1 MQNVRIHPII
11 LSGGSGTRLWP
22 LSRELF
28 PKQFH
33 KLTEP
38 RLSLLQETVLR
49 FKGHNGFAKPLV
61 VANESHRFAL
71 GAQLQD
77 IGAQAASII
86 LEPSARGTAPAIAA
100 ATLCSAVSSGD
111 LLLAAPTDHFFGEPE
126 VFRGAIMD
134 AVPAALDGKIVVF
147 GLTPQR
153 PETGYGYIHAG
164 EPWGADSQVREIR
177 GFVEKPPAADAERLM
192 RSGEHFWNL
201 GVFLFRKSALLEEFA
216 IHAPQVLHAAEA
228 SLRRAKLDADFCRL
242 DAEEFSRSPQISID
256 YAVME
261 KTARGAVMPVTFPW
275 SDLGAWNSLWE
286 AKRPLDGDSEGV
298 VSVGDVKTW
307 DVARSYIRSDGG
319 LLVAIGVKDIIVVSS
334 SDATLVAAMD
344 RAGDVGKVV
353 ERLRLEKRR
362 EARNH
367 LLVHRPWGHFLT
379 LAEGPGYQVK
389 VLTLDPYASISLQ
402 FHRQRAERWVV
413 VEGTADVHLDGRV
426 HRLKEHESIEIP
438 RGAKHRLSNSE
449 ARPLKVVEVQSGD
462 YLGEDDIVRLD

>member
-1 MQNVRIHPII
+1 MPNVKIHPII

-33 KLTEP
+33 RLTDP
-38 RLSLLQETVLR
+38 TRSLLQETVLR
-49 FKGHNGFAKPLV
+49 FAGHGAFAKPLV
-61 VANESHRFAL
+61 VANEAHRFAL

-77 IGAQAASII
+77 IGASASSII
-86 LEPSARGTAPAIAA
+86 LEPCARGTAPAIAA
-100 ATLCSAVSSGD
+100 AMLSSAVSKDD
-111 LLLAAPTDHFFGEPE
+111 LLLAAPTDHYFGEPD
-126 VFRGAIMD
+126 VFRSAILD
-134 AVPAALDGKIVVF
+134 AVPAALDGRIVVF

-153 PETGYGYIHAG
+153 PETGYGYVHAG
-164 EPWGADSQVREIR
+164 EPWGSASQARNIR
-177 GFVEKPPAADAERLM
+177 GFVEKPPAAGAERLM

-228 SLRRAKLDADFCRL
+228 ALRRAKFETDFCRL

-256 YAVME
+256 YAIME
-261 KTARGAVMPVTFPW
+261 KTARGAVLPVTFPW

-286 AKRPLDGDSEGV
+286 AKRPLDGDSESL

-307 DVARSYIRSDGG
+307 DVSRSYIRSDGG
-319 LLVAIGVKDIIVVSS
+319 LVVAIGVKDLIVVSS
-334 SDATLVAAMD
+334 NDATLVAAMD

-353 ERLRLEKRR
+353 DQLKQEKRR

-389 VLTLDPYASISLQ
+389 VLTLDPYASISMQ

-413 VEGTADVHLDGRV
+413 VEGAAEVYLDGRT

-438 RGAKHRLSNSE
+438 RGAKHRLSNTESR
-449 ARPLKVVEVQSGD
+449 ALKVIEVQSGD